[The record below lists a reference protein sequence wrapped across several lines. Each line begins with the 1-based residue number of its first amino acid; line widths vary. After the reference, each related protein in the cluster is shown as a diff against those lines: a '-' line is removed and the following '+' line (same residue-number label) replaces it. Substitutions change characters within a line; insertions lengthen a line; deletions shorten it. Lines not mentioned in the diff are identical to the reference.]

1 MSLRGVK
8 DTSDRW
14 LSCDTRFLYHC
25 VLIKNLPGSRPDLRT
40 GWFHPLTDLQTQDS
54 VIIIMQ
60 TVERWVKLSCKK
72 IYNRLWTVTWCYSRS
87 NRSSRWRERILL
99 RLGELMQLEWQQ
111 REKKKLV
118 YPKTLFRSP
127 RWFWI
132 KSHWRL
138 KTHPHYAGL
147 RWTPKNRRVRL
158 VKISP

>member
-60 TVERWVKLSCKK
+60 TVERWVKLGCYK
-72 IYNRLWTVTWCYSRS
+72 IYNRLNSHLVLQQ
-87 NRSSRWRERILL
+87 EQQEQQVE
-99 RLGELMQLEWQQ
+99 GENTAEVGRTDAAGMTTE
-111 REKKKLV
+111 REKKWV
-118 YPKTLFRSP
+118 YLKTLFRFS

-132 KSHWRL
+132 KSHCRL